1 MNRSSTSLNL
11 NHLLGEGFMSRS
23 KLAWVGLS
31 LSLVLLVGSRLAARP
46 ASPHPLRQ
54 TELLALVAGQ
64 SLPETIAL
72 QIKTRGLD
80 FRPDDVY
87 RALLTTAGA
96 DPLILKALDS
106 AKTVPTSSP
115 NPSPATTEPAAL
127 QHLANAGKAIRD
139 KKFGDAKNE
148 LDAYVGRR
156 SETPE
161 SDFVL
166 GILLRQQE
174 NFAAAVEAYQ
184 QVLRQGSN
192 FPEAHTKLSYVQ
204 HRAGDDESALREAK
218 IALEENP
225 DNAEAHKNAGLSLTA
240 LNNFD
245 AAKSEYD
252 QALRLKPDY
261 EPIRLDLGIMY
272 SAQGNRKAAIEQ
284 Y

>member
-1 MNRSSTSLNL
+1 
-11 NHLLGEGFMSRS
+11 MSRS

-106 AKTVPTSSP
+106 AKTVPTRSP
-115 NPSPATTEPAAL
+115 NPSPAAEPAAL

-148 LDAYVGRR
+148 FGR
-156 SETPE
+156 
-161 SDFVL
+161 
-166 GILLRQQE
+166 LRWPP
-174 NFAAAVEAYQ
+174 V
-184 QVLRQGSN
+184 R
-192 FPEAHTKLSYVQ
+192 
-204 HRAGDDESALREAK
+204 
-218 IALEENP
+218 
-225 DNAEAHKNAGLSLTA
+225 NA
-240 LNNFD
+240 
-245 AAKSEYD
+245 
-252 QALRLKPDY
+252 
-261 EPIRLDLGIMY
+261 
-272 SAQGNRKAAIEQ
+272 
-284 Y
+284 

>member
-1 MNRSSTSLNL
+1 
-11 NHLLGEGFMSRS
+11 MSRS

-80 FRPDDVY
+80 FRPDDAY

-148 LDAYVGRR
+148 FGR
-156 SETPE
+156 
-161 SDFVL
+161 
-166 GILLRQQE
+166 LRWPP
-174 NFAAAVEAYQ
+174 V
-184 QVLRQGSN
+184 R
-192 FPEAHTKLSYVQ
+192 
-204 HRAGDDESALREAK
+204 
-218 IALEENP
+218 
-225 DNAEAHKNAGLSLTA
+225 NA
-240 LNNFD
+240 
-245 AAKSEYD
+245 
-252 QALRLKPDY
+252 
-261 EPIRLDLGIMY
+261 
-272 SAQGNRKAAIEQ
+272 
-284 Y
+284 